1 MEVINKYIVLKNHIE
16 DAPEESHFE
25 IKTQPFALSLDP
37 GSDDIIVKNLYVS
50 IDPYLI
56 NRMKS
61 YSASHKA
68 ISFATPLTPGE
79 VLILFVRLPVLL
91 SVSFFKHCS

>member
-1 MEVINKYIVLKNHIE
+1 MEVTNKYIVIKKHIE
-16 DAPEESHFE
+16 DAPKESHFE
-25 IKTQPFALSLDP
+25 IKTEPFSLSLEP
-37 GSDDIIVKNLYVS
+37 GSDNVIVKNLCIS

-68 ISFATPLTPGE
+68 ISFTTPLTPGE
-79 VLILFVRLPVLL
+79 VLIFVVADIW
-91 SVSFFKHCS
+91 SDF